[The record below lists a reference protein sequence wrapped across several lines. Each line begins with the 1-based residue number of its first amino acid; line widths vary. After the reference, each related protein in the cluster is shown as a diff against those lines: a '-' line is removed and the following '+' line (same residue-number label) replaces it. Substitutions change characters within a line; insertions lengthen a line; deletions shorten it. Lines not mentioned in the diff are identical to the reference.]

1 MWPSAWAIDPIEMSD
16 PQLQERYRGLTQELR
31 CMQCQN
37 QSIADSPVGLAG
49 DLRREVRELLESG
62 STDAQIREHM
72 RARYG
77 DFILFRPRF
86 SLQNLWLWMT
96 PVVLFLI
103 GAVVAV
109 RIVRQRAALVKEDP
123 SEPGEGAS

>member
-1 MWPSAWAIDPIEMSD
+1 
-16 PQLQERYRGLTQELR
+16 
-31 CMQCQN
+31 MQCQN